1 LNVRALFVVAALVGT
16 AVADRDSL
24 HGSAGAGGTLV
35 MTGEQGDRFRLDV
48 SFDLKPRSRYGVLVA
63 WRAFDEDHHGLVTA
77 GISYE
82 GAASRPRLVLD
93 LHADLGFDLDAKRP
107 LGGGG
112 IRTTLMI
119 IGPLA
124 LVLDMAAYLVVDGVD
139 GTRLQLQSCSLIAGR
154 W

>member
-1 LNVRALFVVAALVGT
+1 VRELLVVAALAGT
-16 AVADRDSL
+16 AAADRTSL
-24 HGSAGAGGTLV
+24 HGSAAAGGTLV
-35 MTGEQGDRFRLDV
+35 MTGDQGDRFRLDV
-48 SFDLKPRSRYGVLVA
+48 SFDLKPRSRYGVLLA
-63 WRAFDEDHHGLVTA
+63 WRAFDEDHRGLVTA

-93 LHADLGFDLDAKRP
+93 LHADLGVDLDAKRP

-124 LVLDMAAYLVVDGVD
+124 LVLDAAAYLVVDGIAN
-139 GTRLQLQSCSLIAGR
+139 TRLQLQSCTLLGGR

>member
-1 LNVRALFVVAALVGT
+1 MRSLVIVAALAGT
-16 AVADRDSL
+16 AAADRTSL
-24 HGSAGAGGTLV
+24 HGSVAAGGTLV
-35 MTGEQGDRFRLDV
+35 MTGDQGDRFRLDV
-48 SFDLKPRSRYGVLVA
+48 SFDLKPRSRYGVLLA
-63 WRAFDEDHHGLVTA
+63 WRAFDEDHRGLVTA
-77 GISYE
+77 GIEYE

-124 LVLDMAAYLVVDGVD
+124 VVLDAAAYLVVDGID
-139 GTRLQLQSCSLIAGR
+139 NTRLQLQSCTLIAGR

>member
-1 LNVRALFVVAALVGT
+1 MIAVLAGT
-16 AVADRDSL
+16 AAADRDSL
-24 HGSAGAGGTLV
+24 HGSAAAGGTLV
-35 MTGEQGDRFRLDV
+35 MTGAQGDRFRLDM
-48 SFDLKPRSRYGVLVA
+48 SLDLKPRSRYGVLLA
-63 WRAFDEDHHGLVTA
+63 WRAFDEEHRGLVTA
-77 GISYE
+77 GIEYE

-93 LHADLGFDLDAKRP
+93 LHADVGFDVDSRRP

-124 LVLDMAAYLVVDGVD
+124 LVLDAAAYLIVDGVD
-139 GTRLQLQSCSLIAGR
+139 HTRLQLQSSTLLGGR